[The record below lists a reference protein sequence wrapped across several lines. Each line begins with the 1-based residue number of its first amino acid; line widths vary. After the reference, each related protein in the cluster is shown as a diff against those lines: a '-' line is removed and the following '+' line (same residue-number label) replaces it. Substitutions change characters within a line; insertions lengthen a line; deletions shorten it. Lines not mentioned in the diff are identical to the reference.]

1 MLHHLEGQSYSSSP
15 SSIPSSIF
23 LLVMLDS
30 SRQACQEDLE
40 PLLKLWVP
48 LYKVRI
54 IIYTRVIV
62 RIINNLYNVPRLQG
76 WDTTDAQMVL
86 LSLLLLLM
94 RSTWLLMIA
103 IIKIIMTTRL
113 VVWSLEIIRLV
124 YSTTSIRTLSI

>member
-76 WDTTDAQMVL
+76 
-86 LSLLLLLM
+86 
-94 RSTWLLMIA
+94 
-103 IIKIIMTTRL
+103 
-113 VVWSLEIIRLV
+113 
-124 YSTTSIRTLSI
+124 